1 MFRYKVRVII
11 KRRTASEVKM
21 IVEKRLIEMQ
31 VDLPE
36 LSAPKALY
44 VPVVQTGNLCY
55 VSGQIPMLDGKLL
68 YAGKVGEELTLEQ
81 GQEAAKVCAIN
92 VLASLRAHLGD
103 LDRIERIVK
112 LQAFVNSK
120 TGFMQQ
126 HIVVNAASQLL
137 YDALGE
143 KGHHARTAVGTNQ
156 LPMDAAVEIE
166 AIVEVR

>member
-1 MFRYKVRVII
+1 ME
-11 KRRTASEVKM
+11 A
-21 IVEKRLIEMQ
+21 EKRIKEMGIE
-31 VDLPE
+31 LPA

-68 YAGKVGEELTLEQ
+68 YAGKVGEERTLED
-81 GQEAAKVCAIN
+81 GEEAAKICAIN
-92 VLASLRAHLGD
+92 ILASLKAHLGD
-103 LDRIERIVK
+103 LDRIVRIVK

-156 LPMDAAVEIE
+156 LPMDATVEIE
-166 AIVEVR
+166 AIVEVQ

>member
-1 MFRYKVRVII
+1 M
-11 KRRTASEVKM
+11 E
-21 IVEKRLIEMQ
+21 IERKIQEMGI
-31 VDLPE
+31 DLPA

-44 VPVVQTGNLCY
+44 VPVVQTGSLCF

-68 YAGKVGEELTLEQ
+68 YAGKLGEERTLDE
-81 GQEAAKVCAIN
+81 GQEAARICAIN
-92 VLASLRAHLGD
+92 ILASLKAHLGD
-103 LDRIERIVK
+103 LDRIARIVK

-143 KGHHARTAVGTNQ
+143 RGHHARTAVGTNQ
-156 LPMDAAVEIE
+156 LPMDATVEIE
-166 AIVEVR
+166 AIVEVK